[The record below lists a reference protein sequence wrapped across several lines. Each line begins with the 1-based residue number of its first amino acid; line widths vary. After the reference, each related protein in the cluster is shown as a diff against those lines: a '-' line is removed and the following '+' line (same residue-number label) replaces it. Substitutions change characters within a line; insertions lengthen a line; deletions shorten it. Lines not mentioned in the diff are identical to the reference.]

1 MDLEKIFIAPLA
13 QASSAIGDDGVI
25 VEGKVYSTDAFVE
38 GTHFRRDWMSLR
50 QIAYK
55 SLAVNVSDA
64 YAMNAV
70 PRHLLMAIGLPR
82 AMTPAEVRELSQGFA
97 DAAKAFRCEIIGG
110 DTIRDNKLSIAITV
124 VSDVT
129 RPLMRSG
136 VRPGDLL
143 AYTGSVGKAAKELRY
158 LLSGRKPHARSHYV
172 KPTLRQAFIAE
183 TTPFLRAGMDVS
195 DGIYTDL
202 ARMASLNRIG
212 FKFLR
217 PLPKCMGCSGE
228 EYEMLIAFPPRQR
241 RRVEAMAKKHRV
253 RLSIFARAARRAY
266 RNPCKSH
273 HF

>member
-13 QASSAIGDDGVI
+13 QASSVIGDDGVI
-25 VEGKVYSTDAFVE
+25 VDQKVYSTDAFVE

-55 SLAVNVSDA
+55 SLAVNISDA

-70 PRHLLMAIGLPR
+70 PRYLLMAIGLPR

-97 DAAKAFRCEIIGG
+97 DAAKTFGCEIIGG
-110 DTIRDNKLSIAITV
+110 DTIRDEKLSIAVTV
-124 VSDVT
+124 ISDVT

-136 VRPGDLL
+136 VRAGDLV
-143 AYTGSVGKAAKELRY
+143 AYTGSVGKAGKTLRY
-158 LLSGRKPHARSHYV
+158 LLAGGKLHARSHYV
-172 KPTLRQAFIAE
+172 KPKLRQAFITE

-195 DGIYTDL
+195 DGIYSDL
-202 ARMASLNRIG
+202 ARMAQLNRSG

-217 PLPKCMGCSGE
+217 PLPKSMGCSGE
-228 EYEMLIAFPPRQR
+228 EYEMLIVFSPRQR
-241 RRVEAMAKKHRV
+241 QRVTAMAKKHRV
-253 RLSIFARAARRAY
+253 TLNIFAKAARRAY